1 MWAGGETSGAKWRRV
16 GTLKGEYQYALDE
29 KGRVVIPPKVRHV
42 LGDQVVATRGFET
55 CIAVYS
61 PPEWLR
67 VEEGVRNLKAAAD
80 QQTVLRYLLASA
92 VDLEVDR
99 QGRIMLPPYLREHA
113 QVKRDVYVIGLGNRL
128 EIWSRPLWR
137 AYLNKAGK
145 SAPKLVEDIPELRI

>member
-1 MWAGGETSGAKWRRV
+1 MWEDGEPSGAKWRSV
-16 GTLKGEYQYALDE
+16 GTLKGEHQYALDE
-29 KGRVVIPPKVRHV
+29 KGRVVIPPKFRHV

-67 VEEGVRNLKAAAD
+67 VEDGVRQLKAGAG

-99 QGRIMLPPYLREHA
+99 QGRIMLPAYLREHA
-113 QVKRDVYVIGLGNRL
+113 KITREVVVVGLSNRL
-128 EIWSRPLWR
+128 EIWSRSLWK

-145 SAPKLVEDIPELRI
+145 SAPKLAEDIPELRI